1 MKLVVLGLS
10 ITSSWGNGH
19 ATTFRGL
26 LREMRHRGHEIVF
39 LERDVPWYAQHRD
52 LPNPVFCATRLYR
65 DLDELRRVHTDTVAT
80 ADAVILGSYVPDG
93 ALVAEW
99 LLGLGDGIKA
109 FYDIDTPVTLA
120 RLARGEHDYLRPS
133 LIPEFNLYLSFTGGP
148 TLERLE
154 REYAARRARVLYCS
168 VDERLYR
175 PVSSP
180 LRWDLGYLGT
190 YSQDR
195 QPKLD
200 QLLLETARQHPERRF
215 VVAGPQYP
223 EDIAW
228 SHNVERL
235 QHLPPPQHPGF
246 YAAQRFTL
254 NVTRADMVAAGW
266 SPSVRLFEAA
276 SCGVP
281 IIGDSWPGLE
291 ELLRPGVEMLVAET
305 GEGVARILVDTIEA
319 DRAAIAAAARQ
330 RVLSCHSSAAR
341 AAELEGYLLEAG
353 RERQALRRAVG

>member
-26 LREMRHRGHEIVF
+26 LREMRRRGHEIVF

-52 LPNPVFCATRLYR
+52 LPNPVFCTTRLYR
-65 DLDELRRVHTDTVAT
+65 DVDELRRLHTDTVAT
-80 ADAVILGSYVPDG
+80 ADAVILGSYVPEG
-93 ALVAEW
+93 AAVAEW
-99 LLGLGDGIKA
+99 LLGLGTGIKA

-120 RLARGEHDYLRPS
+120 RLARGEHDYLRPA
-133 LIPEFNLYLSFTGGP
+133 LIPEFDLYLSFTGGP
-148 TLERLE
+148 TLARLE
-154 REYAARRARVLYCS
+154 REYGARCARVLYCS

-175 PVSSP
+175 PIASAP
-180 LRWDLGYLGT
+180 RWDLGYLGT
-190 YSQDR
+190 YSLDR

-200 QLLLETARQHPERRF
+200 RLLLDGARELRGHRF

-223 EDIAW
+223 DDIAW
-228 SHNVERL
+228 PRNVQRL
-235 QHLPPPQHPGF
+235 EHLAPPQHPQF

-254 NVTRADMVAAGW
+254 NITRADMVTAGW

-276 SCGVP
+276 SCGIP

-291 ELLRPGVEMLVAET
+291 ELLRPGAEMFVVESVENVVRT
-305 GEGVARILVDTIEA
+305 LVDTTEA
-319 DRAAIAAAARQ
+319 ERTAVAAAAR
-330 RVLSCHSSAAR
+330 RHVLSCHSSAAR
-341 AAELEGYLLEAG
+341 AGQLEEYLQEAV
-353 RERQALRRAVG
+353 RERTGLRCAVG